1 MQQNCYVFKEEK
13 MHSPPVFFF
22 CHLLDYLRMDGG
34 GIFVHMCDN
43 NVDFVCGTQR
53 NLFAA
58 GTHICL
64 VGVTFT
70 PLAFSNSVS
79 THPYSH
85 LLNKNDMRAWPSKN
99 GQEMLQNAI
108 RQHLRHACSHGCLA
122 V

>member
-79 THPYSH
+79 TYTHIPIYST
-85 LLNKNDMRAWPSKN
+85 KMTCGR
-99 GQEMLQNAI
+99 GLQKMGRKCYKMQFA
-108 RQHLRHACSHGCLA
+108 ST
-122 V
+122 